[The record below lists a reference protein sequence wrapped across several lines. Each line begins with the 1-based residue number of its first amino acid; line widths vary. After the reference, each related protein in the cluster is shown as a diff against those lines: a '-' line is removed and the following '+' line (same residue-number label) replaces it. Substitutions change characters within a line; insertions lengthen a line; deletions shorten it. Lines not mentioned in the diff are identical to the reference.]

1 MTKDLKQRVA
11 AYCRVSTDK
20 DDQANSLASQRQYF
34 EEYIKQQPEWQ
45 MVGIYHDDGIS
56 GTSIKKRDEFNR
68 MIADAENG
76 KIDLIL
82 TKEVSR
88 FARNTVD
95 TLQITRDLKR
105 IGVRV
110 KFMNDNIDTFDTD
123 GELRLTIM
131 ASIAQEESRKTSE
144 RVKWGQKRRMEQGVV
159 FGRDLLGYRVQNGQL
174 EIVPEE
180 AETVRLIFYKYL
192 HEGKGC
198 LTIGKELREAGIR
211 TIKGNLWSNTVI
223 LRVLRNEKYVGDLLQ
238 KKTFT
243 PDYLTHSKKY
253 NNGEEEMV
261 YIKNHHEPIIDRE
274 TWEATQREILRRS
287 PDPSHRTKHSNRYW
301 CSGKMRCGEC
311 GNIIVSRKR
320 KRKDGG
326 FTKTWMCVA
335 ATQQGVSK
343 IDENGKIIGC
353 NNKAVNERVLKAA
366 MHQVLSL
373 IELDKQQLINEI
385 MNEIRSVQSAY
396 PEVVNIDKIENQI
409 WVLENKK
416 SRLIDVFMDGII
428 TQAELQKQQ
437 EYYNAQIEALQNKLT
452 AHKQGEKQKADKIE
466 YLEHCVQELEKIL
479 NFEEED
485 DELYGEILE
494 QIVFLKDRKLE
505 VKLKGI
511 PFSVQLTYETA
522 GKMEDYTVDFTE
534 MMVILP
540 SENDTE
546 QDG

>member
-1 MTKDLKQRVA
+1 MDETSKIRVA

-20 DDQANSLASQRQYF
+20 DDQANSLASQKQYF
-34 EEYIKQQPEWQ
+34 EEYIKQKLEWQ
-45 MVGIYHDDGIS
+45 LVEIYHDDGIS
-56 GTSIKKRDEFNR
+56 GTSIKKRDDFNR
-68 MIADAENG
+68 MIADAEAG

-95 TLQITRDLKR
+95 TLQITRELKQM
-105 IGVRV
+105 GVRV

-159 FGRDLLGYRVQNGQL
+159 FGRDLLGYRVQNGKL

-180 AETVRLIFYKYL
+180 AEVVRLIFYKYL

-198 LTIGKELREAGIR
+198 TTIGKELREAGIC

-261 YIKNHHEPIIDRE
+261 YIQNHHEPIIDRE
-274 TWEATQREILRRS
+274 TWEATQREIQRRS
-287 PDPSHRTKHSNRYW
+287 PDPNRRSKYSNRYW

-343 IDENGKIIGC
+343 LDKNGKIVGC
-353 NNKAVNERVLKAA
+353 NNKAVNEKVLKAA

-373 IELDKQQLINEI
+373 IKLDKQQLVNEV
-385 MNEIRSVQSAY
+385 MNEIRSVQNAN
-396 PEVVNIDKIENQI
+396 PKVVNIDKIKNEI
-409 WVLENKK
+409 LVLENKK
-416 SRLIDVFMDGII
+416 TRIIDAFMDKLI
-428 TQAELQKQQ
+428 TEEELQKQKK
-437 EYYNAQIEALQNKLT
+437 YYNAQIEALQNKLA
-452 AHKQGEKQKADKIE
+452 AHKQVEKQKADKID
-466 YLEHCVQELEKIL
+466 YLERCVQELEKIL

-485 DELYGEILE
+485 EELYGEILE
-494 QIVFLKDRKLE
+494 QIIFLHDRKLE
-505 VKLKGI
+505 VRLKGI
-511 PFSVQLTYETA
+511 PFSIQLTYETA
-522 GKMEDYTVDFTE
+522 GKMEDYTVEFTE
-534 MMVILP
+534 VKVMP
-540 SENDTE
+540 SSENDAE
-546 QDG
+546 